1 MLRELSAIIFRPGQL
16 TFGAIEHKLYGLE
29 AANSRQFQEFI
40 TATQENFMKIRIA
53 LLLMVILATGVLFST
68 PGVTA
73 PTPTATGSWQLNIDY
88 HTPEPLVMKVPGEAK
103 PQLFWYFRYTVTN
116 RTGKERS
123 FNPNIVLFTNTGEI
137 LQAGDGVSPVV
148 FEKIRSIMN
157 NPLLRDQWSIGG
169 KMLQGQDNAR
179 DGVAIFRNFDPKA
192 TSFNIF
198 LAGLSGETTSIQLPT
213 PIEVTEEGPDGKERK
228 VKKTKVFLTK
238 TLRLNYGIGTEAAQ
252 RPRAKVRLVEQDWVM
267 R

>member
-1 MLRELSAIIFRPGQL
+1 MKI
-16 TFGAIEHKLYGLE
+16 
-29 AANSRQFQEFI
+29 
-40 TATQENFMKIRIA
+40 MKIRIA
-53 LLLMVILATGVLFST
+53 LLIMITIAVGVLFSA

-73 PTPTATGSWQLNIDY
+73 PTPTATGSWQLNITY
-88 HTPEPLVMKVPGEAK
+88 HAPKPLLMKVPGEAK
-103 PQLFWYFRYTVTN
+103 PQLFWYFLYTVTN

-148 FEKIRSIMN
+148 FEKIRSVTN

-169 KMLQGQDNAR
+169 KMPQGQDNAR

-192 TSFNIF
+192 TSFDIF
-198 LAGLSGETTSIQLPT
+198 AAGLSGETTSIKLPV
-213 PIEVTEEGPDGKERK
+213 PIEVTEEAPDGKERK

-238 TLRLNYGIGTEAAQ
+238 TLRLHYGIGTEAAQ
-252 RPRAKVRLVEQDWVM
+252 RLRAKATLIEKDWVM

>member
-1 MLRELSAIIFRPGQL
+1 MNIMNI
-16 TFGAIEHKLYGLE
+16 
-29 AANSRQFQEFI
+29 
-40 TATQENFMKIRIA
+40 MKIRFA
-53 LLLMVILATGVLFST
+53 LLVMITVATGVLFST
-68 PGVTA
+68 PAVTA

-88 HTPEPLVMKVPGEAK
+88 SAPEPLLVKIPGEAK
-103 PQLFWYFRYTVTN
+103 PQLFWYFLYTVTN

-123 FNPNIVLFTNTGEI
+123 FNPNIAMYTNTGEI
-137 LQAGDGVSPVV
+137 VQAGDGVSPMV
-148 FEKIRSIMN
+148 FEKIRSITN

-192 TSFNIF
+192 TSFDIF
-198 LAGLSGETTSIQLPT
+198 VAGLSGETTSIQLPV
-213 PIEVTEEGPDGKERK
+213 PIEITEEGPDGKERK

-238 TLRLNYGIGTEAAQ
+238 TLRLNYAIGTEAAQ
-252 RPRAKVRLVEQDWVM
+252 RLRAKIKLVEQDWVM